1 MRNIR
6 FATEGDLFKLAEIH
20 QNNIVDTYADIYPPE
35 HFIKYDINYRISS
48 WREYLHRLD
57 VRTIVIEDN
66 DGVEGFLSLMLYD
79 HEYQLPL
86 IDRLHVKKETRGS
99 GIGKRLI
106 GAAFLLLENELIS
119 DKAIIYCVEGND
131 RAYGFYKHLGARTI
145 GAKLGEED
153 VFENR
158 LLLEKPKQILSIKEN
173 NLKLGVNYSAILD
186 AIKKPYIIFG
196 VGNFYNRF
204 YSNLGYRYPPTL
216 IFDNNHKIIGKTI
229 NNVKISR
236 PYKTDLPVVIAA
248 SKYQEI
254 EKQLLD
260 IGYQDIVPYYP
271 WHKYIME

>member
-6 FATEGDLFKLAEIH
+6 FATEADLYQLAEIH
-20 QNNIVDTYADIYPPE
+20 QNNIEDTYADIYPPE

-48 WREYLHRLD
+48 WREYLCRLD
-57 VRTIVIEDN
+57 VRTIVFEDN

-79 HEYQLPL
+79 HECQLPL
-86 IDRLHVKKETRGS
+86 IDRLHVKKGFRGS
-99 GIGKRLI
+99 GIGKQLI
-106 GAAFLLLENELIS
+106 GAAFSLLENERIG
-119 DKAIIYCVEGND
+119 DKVIIYCVEGND
-131 RAYGFYKHLGARTI
+131 RAYGFYKYLGARAI
-145 GAKLGEED
+145 GVKQGEED

-158 LLLEKPKQILSIKEN
+158 LLLEKPKQLLMIKEN
-173 NLKLGVNYSAILD
+173 DLQLDVNYSAILD
-186 AIKKPYIIFG
+186 TINKPYVIFG
-196 VGNFYNRF
+196 VGNFYNCF

-229 NNVKISR
+229 NNVKICA

-260 IGYQDIVPYYP
+260 IGYKDIVHYYP
-271 WHKYIME
+271 WHQYIME

>member
-6 FATEGDLFKLAEIH
+6 FATEADLYQLAEIH

-66 DGVEGFLSLMLYD
+66 NGVEGFLSLLLYD
-79 HEYQLPL
+79 HECQLPL
-86 IDRLHVKKETRGS
+86 IDRLHVRKEMRGS
-99 GIGKRLI
+99 GIGKLLI
-106 GAAFLLLENELIS
+106 GAAFSLLVNERIS

-131 RAYGFYKHLGARTI
+131 RAYGFYKYLGARTI

-158 LLLEKPKQILSIKEN
+158 LLLERPKQLLMINES
-173 NLKLGVNYSAILD
+173 NLQLGVNYLAILD
-186 AIKKPYIIFG
+186 AITKPYIIFG
-196 VGNFYNRF
+196 VGNFYNCF
-204 YSNLGYRYPPTL
+204 YSNLGYQYPPTL
-216 IFDNNHKIIGKTI
+216 IFDNNHKILGKTI
-229 NNVKISR
+229 NNVKISA
-236 PYKTDLPVVIAA
+236 PYKTDLPIVIAA

-254 EKQLLD
+254 EKQLWD
-260 IGYQDIVPYYP
+260 IGCTNILHYYP